1 MNSVSRSNFV
11 SSLSPSLNILPRE
24 KLYLM
29 SSSSFLRVFL
39 KTSSILEFSLLFF
52 PQNYL
57 FDHFWCN
64 FYIEN
69 LLHLFD
75 VFLVF
80 ISIETF
86 WKSDLLSID
95 YILKMPITLKY
106 WISFSILLLL
116 WWKCRYFI
124 IYNNHSVCTKYWFF
138 FMRNW

>member
-124 IYNNHSVCTKYWFF
+124 IYNKHSVCTKYWFF